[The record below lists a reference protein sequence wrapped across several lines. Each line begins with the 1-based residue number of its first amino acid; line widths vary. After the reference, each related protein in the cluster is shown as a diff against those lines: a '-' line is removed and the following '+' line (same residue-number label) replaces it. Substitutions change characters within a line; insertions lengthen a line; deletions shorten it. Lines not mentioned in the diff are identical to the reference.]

1 METPEP
7 PKPPEL
13 STGALLGR
21 VVAAN
26 FVALLVLGTL
36 DGFVGMLALPVLNV
50 AVGVALLFTAH
61 RKLGKVMLVS
71 GLVVALL
78 GLGTC
83 ALILSNLRVNH

>member
-7 PKPPEL
+7 PKQPEL

-26 FVALLVLGTL
+26 FAALLVFGSLG
-36 DGFVGMLALPVLNV
+36 GFIGMLALPVLNLV
-50 AVGVALLFTAH
+50 IGVALLFTAH

-83 ALILSNLRVNH
+83 ALILSNLRVSH